1 MENIL
6 EQILYFKTLK
16 QKNRKL
22 VYRFILFM
30 GLSVSSLMSFA
41 QTKDYQ
47 AEYAKGYRG
56 GFIKGQKSIDG
67 ALEFAVIGDW
77 GRAGEYYQKDVASV
91 LAQAVTGIN
100 AQFIISTGDN
110 FYPNGVA
117 STQDPLWNQSF
128 ENIFYQYPLQR
139 NWFPVLGNH
148 DYHSN
153 PQAQIDYSNV
163 SVRWKMPNRYYSFKQ
178 NVGNNA
184 EALFVFIDTNPLS
197 VSSYQSAQ
205 KNELIKA
212 DSLAQ
217 KKWLEEVL
225 ADDSPTIKWKI
236 VIGHHP
242 IYTAGNRA
250 LNLPEMKYTLEP
262 LFEKYKVDFYIT
274 GHEHHLQYYH
284 PKDKFTHHFI
294 SGSGSE
300 ANESLKPR
308 GPVDFFAAI
317 QGFITFSLT
326 DKEMFTQFINRKG
339 KVLHELSIKK

>member
-1 MENIL
+1 MIL
-6 EQILYFKTLK
+6 
-16 QKNRKL
+16 RKSVQFFSICLGL
-22 VYRFILFM
+22 VFINTFCI
-30 GLSVSSLMSFA
+30 A
-41 QTKDYQ
+41 QTKDYE
-47 AEYAKGYRG
+47 AEYLKGYRG
-56 GFIKGQKSIDG
+56 GFINGQKSVDG

-91 LAQAVTGIN
+91 LAQSVTGIN

-117 STQDPLWNQSF
+117 SVTDPLWNQSF

-139 NWFPVLGNH
+139 NWFSVLGNH

-153 PQAQIDYSNV
+153 PQAQIDYTKV
-163 SVRWKMPNRYYSFKQ
+163 SVRWKMPSRYYSFKQ
-178 NVGNNA
+178 NVGNNQ
-184 EALFVFIDTNPLS
+184 EALFVFIDTTPLS
-197 VSSYQSAQ
+197 VSSYNSAH

-225 ADDSPTIKWKI
+225 ADNNPNIKWKI

-250 LNLPEMKYTLEP
+250 LNVPEMKYTLEH

-294 SGSGSE
+294 SGAGSE
-300 ANESLKPR
+300 ANETLKPR
-308 GPVDFFAAI
+308 GPVDFFAPI

-326 DKEMFTQFINRKG
+326 DKELFAQFINRKG
-339 KVLHELSIKK
+339 EVLHNLNIAK